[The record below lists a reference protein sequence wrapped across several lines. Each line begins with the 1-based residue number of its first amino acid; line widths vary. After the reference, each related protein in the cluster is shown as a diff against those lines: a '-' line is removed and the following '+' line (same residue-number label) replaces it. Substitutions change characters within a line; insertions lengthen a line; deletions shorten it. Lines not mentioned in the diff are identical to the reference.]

1 MNPSLEL
8 KPFNSFGIDATAKS
22 ICIAESAEAIYQQW
36 LEAKKQ
42 QLPVLILGGGSN
54 VLFIDNFDGVVILNR
69 IKGINVTETADDWQ
83 VYSAAGENWHQFI
96 EYLMNNGINGAE
108 NLALI
113 PGCVGSA
120 PIQNIGAY
128 GVELKD
134 ICEYVD
140 MLHLITGETV
150 RIQAEECRF
159 GYRDSIFKHEYQ
171 DDYIIIG
178 VGFKLSK
185 QWTPKLTYGDLALLD
200 PETVTPQQVFDSVC
214 NTRKMKLPDPA
225 ITGNAGSFF
234 KNPIISADKA
244 QQIKQLYPTCPQYL
258 QEDGSVKVAAGWL
271 IDQCGL
277 KGYELG
283 GAAVH
288 TRQALV
294 IINKN
299 QATGNDVVNL
309 ARHISQ
315 TVHSHFGIMLEPEV
329 RFIGKNGE
337 INPMDC
343 IL

>member
-150 RIQAEECRF
+150 RI
-159 GYRDSIFKHEYQ
+159 
-171 DDYIIIG
+171 
-178 VGFKLSK
+178 KL
-185 QWTPKLTYGDLALLD
+185 
-200 PETVTPQQVFDSVC
+200 
-214 NTRKMKLPDPA
+214 
-225 ITGNAGSFF
+225 
-234 KNPIISADKA
+234 KN
-244 QQIKQLYPTCPQYL
+244 
-258 QEDGSVKVAAGWL
+258 VV
-271 IDQCGL
+271 
-277 KGYELG
+277 
-283 GAAVH
+283 
-288 TRQALV
+288 LV
-294 IINKN
+294 IVIVSLSMNIRMITLLLVLGLN
-299 QATGNDVVNL
+299 FLN
-309 ARHISQ
+309 
-315 TVHSHFGIMLEPEV
+315 
-329 RFIGKNGE
+329 NGLQNSLMA
-337 INPMDC
+337 IWRC
-343 IL
+343 